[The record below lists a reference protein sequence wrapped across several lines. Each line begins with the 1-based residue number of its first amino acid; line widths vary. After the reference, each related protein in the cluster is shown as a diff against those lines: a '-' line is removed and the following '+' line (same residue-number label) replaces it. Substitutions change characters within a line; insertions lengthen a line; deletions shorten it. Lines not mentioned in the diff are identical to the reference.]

1 MHGDHWCAITHLHL
15 RGTYNPRSS
24 PPLLLLQAHEA
35 PSRHRLRG
43 RRRREEV
50 VPELDVA
57 PLDALPAGV
66 RVDVGLLAEQRE
78 ARLLDPVEKGG
89 GLEAD
94 LDGDPVRLDQ
104 QLPDVQVVADPVLQK
119 PIPKGENAE
128 RLARSTKRQ
137 RFRKSEAY
145 LERGPLA

>member
-1 MHGDHWCAITHLHL
+1 VL
-15 RGTYNPRSS
+15 S
-24 PPLLLLQAHEA
+24 PIYICGERTIPAFIHVYSRRVC
-35 PSRHRLRG
+35 SRHRLRG
-43 RRRREEV
+43 RRRRRRRREEV
-50 VPELDVA
+50 IPELDVA

-78 ARLLDPVEKGG
+78 ACLLDPVEKGG

-145 LERGPLA
+145 LERCPLA